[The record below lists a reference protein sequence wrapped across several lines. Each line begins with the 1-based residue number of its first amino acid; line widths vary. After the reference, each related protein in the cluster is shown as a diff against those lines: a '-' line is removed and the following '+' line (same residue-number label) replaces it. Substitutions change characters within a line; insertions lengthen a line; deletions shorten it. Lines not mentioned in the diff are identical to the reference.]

1 MPTKTAIATPE
12 EPKRPHKSRRTR
24 ANNEGSIFPYKN
36 GWAGYVW
43 VTTPEGNKTRKWAY
57 GKTRE
62 ETYEKWLKL
71 HEQARKGPVATKHET
86 VAAFVKRWLAEVIEP
101 NREPTT
107 YVAYEPLVR
116 LYIIPG
122 LGKKRLD
129 KLTVRDVQAWL
140 NTLPTLCTCCTQRKD
155 HKRPEHKRRCCSIG
169 KCCKGYLSR
178 SSIAGVRRVLR
189 SALGHA
195 LREELVTKNVAS
207 LTTLPSATK
216 TKKKRQH
223 GVWSVDEARRFL
235 KHLREVDDP
244 LYGAYV
250 LILVL
255 GLRRGEV
262 LGLTWDCVDLAG
274 EQLWISRQLT
284 RVGGRLLH
292 RETTKTEDST
302 ASLPLFGLCVSA
314 LRHRR
319 RVQEEARKVAGDQ
332 WKTSDLTFTTRT
344 GTPIEPR
351 NFNRA
356 FESHCRRAGV
366 PRIRVHDTR
375 HTCASLLAA
384 LDVHPRVAMRILRHS
399 QISMTMDVYTQVP
412 SPETRRALDRLNK
425 SLDRASE
432 T

>member
-1 MPTKTAIATPE
+1 M
-12 EPKRPHKSRRTR
+12 
-24 ANNEGSIFPYKN
+24 
-36 GWAGYVW
+36 
-43 VTTPEGNKTRKWAY
+43 
-57 GKTRE
+57 
-62 ETYEKWLKL
+62 
-71 HEQARKGPVATKHET
+71 ATKHET
-86 VAAFVKRWLAEVIEP
+86 VAAFLKRWLVEVIEP

-140 NTLPTLCTCCTQRKD
+140 NTLPTLCTCCDQQKD
-155 HKRPEHKRRCCSIG
+155 HKRPERKRRCCSIG

-178 SSIAGVRRVLR
+178 SSIAGIRRVLR
-189 SALGHA
+189 AALGHA
-195 LREELVTKNVAS
+195 LREEVITKNVVS
-207 LTTLPSATK
+207 LTTLPSASK

-223 GVWSVDEARRFL
+223 TVWTVDEARKFL
-235 KHLREVDDP
+235 EHLREIDDP
-244 LYGAYV
+244 LYAAYV

-262 LGLTWDCVDLAG
+262 LGLAWDCVDLVG

-284 RVGGRLLH
+284 RVGGQLLH

-302 ASLPLFGLCVSA
+302 ASLPLFGLCVTA
-314 LRHRR
+314 LRHRMR
-319 RVQEEARKVAGDQ
+319 TQEQAHKTAGDN
-332 WKTSDLTFTTRT
+332 WKNSELVFTTRT

-399 QISMTMDVYTQVP
+399 QISMTMDVYTQIP
-412 SPETRRALDRLNK
+412 SPETRKALDRLNQRLTTE
-425 SLDRASE
+425 SAD
-432 T
+432 